1 MNHFWGRRL
10 LTREIE
16 GMDCEEGNLPNYK
29 KIAAV
34 EHLGNRI
41 LCHRCGV
48 KTPVFEGQL
57 ADYGYFCIHCLSLGR
72 CDSQQEIY
80 LFDQPKAASREV
92 VFSWTGQLTEK
103 QTEIAERILYHS
115 EKKHHLI
122 WAVTGAGKTEMLY
135 PILVKTLKAGGRVA
149 ICTPRIDVCNEL
161 FLRYRP
167 VFPEETIMLLHGN
180 TTTAYTFSSFVICTI
195 HQLYRFYR
203 SFDLLVIDEID
214 AFPYSGDAGLAHA
227 VQTAIK
233 PDGRFIYLSATPDE
247 KLLKEIKQT
256 FELHKLALRFHRRLL
271 PEPVLVFMNNWR
283 QKCGNKKKINSLV
296 RIIQQLIKENRI
308 LLFCPS
314 ITMMHRLK
322 VTLQEAFPEYEITDV
337 SSQDD
342 QRAKK
347 VQKMREATYEI
358 LLTTMILE
366 RGVTFERISVIVLGA
381 DHPVFT
387 KSSLV
392 QIAGRADRKGPYT
405 NSRVY
410 FFYEEKTSAIRK
422 ACQEI
427 KEMNEEG
434 KKML

>member
-1 MNHFWGRRL
+1 M
-10 LTREIE
+10 
-16 GMDCEEGNLPNYK
+16 
-29 KIAAV
+29 
-34 EHLGNRI
+34 
-41 LCHRCGV
+41 
-48 KTPVFEGQL
+48 
-57 ADYGYFCIHCLSLGR
+57 
-72 CDSQQEIY
+72 
-80 LFDQPKAASREV
+80 FDQPEAKPREV
-92 VFSWTGQLTEK
+92 VFFWTGQLTEK
-103 QTEIAERILYHS
+103 QTEIAKRILCHS
-115 EKKHHLI
+115 EKRHHLI

-135 PILVKTLKAGGRVA
+135 PILVETLKAGGRVA
-149 ICTPRIDVCNEL
+149 ICTPRVDVCNEL
-161 FLRYRP
+161 FLRYRY
-167 VFPEETIMLLHGN
+167 VFPEEKITLLHGN
-180 TTTAYTFSSFVICTI
+180 TATAYTFTSFVICTI

-203 SFDLLVIDEID
+203 SFDLIVIDEID
-214 AFPYSGDAGLAHA
+214 AFPYNGDAGLAHA
-227 VQTAIK
+227 VQTAIRSN
-233 PDGRFIYLSATPDE
+233 GRFIYLSATPDE

-314 ITMMHRLK
+314 ITM
-322 VTLQEAFPEYEITDV
+322 ITDV

-347 VQKMREATYEI
+347 VQKMREAIYEI

-434 KKML
+434 KQML

>member
-1 MNHFWGRRL
+1 
-10 LTREIE
+10 
-16 GMDCEEGNLPNYK
+16 
-29 KIAAV
+29 
-34 EHLGNRI
+34 
-41 LCHRCGV
+41 
-48 KTPVFEGQL
+48 
-57 ADYGYFCIHCLSLGR
+57 
-72 CDSQQEIY
+72 
-80 LFDQPKAASREV
+80 
-92 VFSWTGQLTEK
+92 
-103 QTEIAERILYHS
+103 
-115 EKKHHLI
+115 
-122 WAVTGAGKTEMLY
+122 MLY
-135 PILVKTLKAGGRVA
+135 PILVETLKAGGRVA
-149 ICTPRIDVCNEL
+149 ICTPRVDVCNEL
-161 FLRYRP
+161 FLRYRY
-167 VFPEETIMLLHGN
+167 VFPEEKITLLHGN
-180 TTTAYTFSSFVICTI
+180 TATAYTFTSFVICTI

-203 SFDLLVIDEID
+203 SFDLIVIDEID
-214 AFPYSGDAGLAHA
+214 AFPYNGDAGLAHA

-233 PDGRFIYLSATPDE
+233 PDGRFIYLSATPDK

-256 FELHKLALRFHRRLL
+256 FDIHKLALRFHRRLL

-283 QKCGNKKKINSLV
+283 QKCKNKKKIKSLV
-296 RIIQQLIKENRI
+296 RIIHQLIKENHI

-322 VTLQEAFPEYEITDV
+322 ATLQEALPRYEITDV
-337 SSQDD
+337 SSRDN
-342 QRAKK
+342 QRAEK
-347 VQKMREATYEI
+347 VQKMRETKYDI

-405 NSRVY
+405 NSQVY
-410 FFYEEKTSAIRK
+410 FFYEEKTAAIRK

>member
-1 MNHFWGRRL
+1 
-10 LTREIE
+10 
-16 GMDCEEGNLPNYK
+16 
-29 KIAAV
+29 
-34 EHLGNRI
+34 
-41 LCHRCGV
+41 
-48 KTPVFEGQL
+48 
-57 ADYGYFCIHCLSLGR
+57 
-72 CDSQQEIY
+72 
-80 LFDQPKAASREV
+80 
-92 VFSWTGQLTEK
+92 
-103 QTEIAERILYHS
+103 
-115 EKKHHLI
+115 
-122 WAVTGAGKTEMLY
+122 
-135 PILVKTLKAGGRVA
+135 
-149 ICTPRIDVCNEL
+149 
-161 FLRYRP
+161 
-167 VFPEETIMLLHGN
+167 MLLHGN

-233 PDGRFIYLSATPDE
+233 SDGRFIYLSATPDE

-256 FELHKLALRFHRRLL
+256 FDIHKLALRFHRRLL

-296 RIIQQLIKENRI
+296 RIIQQLIKENHI

-410 FFYEEKTSAIRK
+410 FSMKKNFSYSKSLSGNQRNERRREEDAVRCSCCSKDIIQNLTFSEIIGVSKYRLPQTCSVCRAQFHLLEAK
-422 ACQEI
+422 GCAGCQNQSI
-427 KEMNEEG
+427 
-434 KKML
+434 

>member
-10 LTREIE
+10 LTRDIKAI
-16 GMDCEEGNLPNYK
+16 DCEEVNLPNYE

-34 EHLGNRI
+34 ERLGNWI
-41 LCHRCGV
+41 LCHRCGMRTSV
-48 KTPVFEGQL
+48 IDGQL
-57 ADYGYFCIHCLSLGR
+57 ADYGYFCTHCLYLGR
-72 CDSQQEIY
+72 CDTQQDLY
-80 LFDQPKAASREV
+80 LFDQPEAKPREV
-92 VFSWTGQLTEK
+92 VFFWTGQLTEK
-103 QTEIAERILYHS
+103 QTEIAKRILCHS
-115 EKKHHLI
+115 EKRHHLI

-135 PILVKTLKAGGRVA
+135 PILVETLKAGGRVA
-149 ICTPRIDVCNEL
+149 ICTPRVDVCNEL
-161 FLRYRP
+161 FLRYRY
-167 VFPEETIMLLHGN
+167 VFPEEKITLLHGN
-180 TTTAYTFSSFVICTI
+180 TATAYTFTSFVICTI

-203 SFDLLVIDEID
+203 SFDLIVIDEID
-214 AFPYSGDAGLAHA
+214 AFPYNGDAGLAHA

-233 PDGRFIYLSATPDE
+233 PDGRFIYLSATPDK

-256 FELHKLALRFHRRLL
+256 FDIHKLALRFHRRLL

-283 QKCGNKKKINSLV
+283 QKCKNKKKIKSLV
-296 RIIQQLIKENRI
+296 RIIHQLIKENHI

-322 VTLQEAFPEYEITDV
+322 ATLQEALPRYEITDV
-337 SSQDD
+337 SARDN
-342 QRAKK
+342 QRAEK
-347 VQKMREATYEI
+347 VQKMREAKYDI

-405 NSRVY
+405 NSQVY
-410 FFYEEKTSAIRK
+410 FFYEEKTAAIRK